1 LVDLATRQTPGRK
14 QCAESRYE
22 GAQEEAE
29 KSGENLGGERWE
41 FEGDPA
47 GGEEISESSDEDGQ
61 AGGAQ
66 ENAKKGTQK
75 SAEGGFH
82 RQPQGES

>member
-14 QCAESRYE
+14 QGAESRYE

-29 KSGENLGGERWE
+29 KSGEKLGGERWE
-41 FEGDPA
+41 FEGDSA
-47 GGEEISESSDEDGQ
+47 GGEEISKSSDEYSQ

-82 RQPQGES
+82 CQPQRES